1 MLKKLKSKPK
11 ITAHKGGKKVIFLTA
26 VFTVPPNFKIK
37 TKDNILSSTIRID
50 KPNDSIQVD
59 SLNDEGER
67 LNDSLITI
75 TKDDKIIWKGNFQ
88 QLSQNLDL

>member
-1 MLKKLKSKPK
+1 MNVEKLIELNKANQSYSVKVNKS
-11 ITAHKGGKKVIFLTA
+11 
-26 VFTVPPNFKIK
+26 IK

-59 SLNDEGER
+59 SLNDKGER

>member
-1 MLKKLKSKPK
+1 MNVEKLIELNKANQSYSVKVNKTIKS
-11 ITAHKGGKKVIFLTA
+11 
-26 VFTVPPNFKIK
+26 
-37 TKDNILSSTIRID
+37 KDNILTSVIRVD
-50 KPNDSIQVD
+50 KPKDFIQVD
-59 SLNDEGER
+59 SLNDNGER

>member
-1 MLKKLKSKPK
+1 MNVEKLIELNKANQSYSVKVNKS
-11 ITAHKGGKKVIFLTA
+11 
-26 VFTVPPNFKIK
+26 IK

-59 SLNDEGER
+59 SLNYNGER

>member
-1 MLKKLKSKPK
+1 MNVEKLIELNKANQSYSVKVNKTIKS
-11 ITAHKGGKKVIFLTA
+11 
-26 VFTVPPNFKIK
+26 
-37 TKDNILSSTIRID
+37 KDNILTSVIRVD
-50 KPNDSIQVD
+50 NPKDFIQVD
-59 SLNDEGER
+59 SLNDNGER

>member
-1 MLKKLKSKPK
+1 MNVEKLIELNKANQSYSVKVNKS
-11 ITAHKGGKKVIFLTA
+11 
-26 VFTVPPNFKIK
+26 IK

-59 SLNDEGER
+59 SLNDNGER

>member
-1 MLKKLKSKPK
+1 MNVEKLIELNKANQSYSVKVNKS
-11 ITAHKGGKKVIFLTA
+11 
-26 VFTVPPNFKIK
+26 IK

-50 KPNDSIQVD
+50 KPNDSIQED
-59 SLNDEGER
+59 SLNADGER

>member
-1 MLKKLKSKPK
+1 MNVEKLIELNKANQSYSVKVNKS
-11 ITAHKGGKKVIFLTA
+11 
-26 VFTVPPNFKIK
+26 IK

-59 SLNDEGER
+59 SLNDDGER

>member
-1 MLKKLKSKPK
+1 MNVEKLIELNKANQSYSVKVNKS
-11 ITAHKGGKKVIFLTA
+11 
-26 VFTVPPNFKIK
+26 IK

-59 SLNDEGER
+59 SLNADGER

>member
-1 MLKKLKSKPK
+1 MNVEKLIELNKANQSYSVKVNKTIKS
-11 ITAHKGGKKVIFLTA
+11 
-26 VFTVPPNFKIK
+26 
-37 TKDNILSSTIRID
+37 KDNILTSVIRVD

-59 SLNDEGER
+59 SLNADGER

>member
-1 MLKKLKSKPK
+1 MNVEKLIELNKANQSYSVKVNKS
-11 ITAHKGGKKVIFLTA
+11 
-26 VFTVPPNFKIK
+26 IK
-37 TKDNILSSTIRID
+37 SKDNILTSVIRVD
-50 KPNDSIQVD
+50 KPKDFIQVD
-59 SLNDEGER
+59 SLNDNGER

>member
-1 MLKKLKSKPK
+1 MNVEKLIELNKANQSYSVKVNKS
-11 ITAHKGGKKVIFLTA
+11 
-26 VFTVPPNFKIK
+26 IK